1 MEKYIQE
8 GSNDKPIVIL
18 DPEKGSIFVGGSS
31 LPENVLEIFNPVL
44 DWFGAYIQQPQPQT
58 KIDFFFEY
66 LNTASSHMV
75 MRLFDKILLLKEVC
89 PNTSVNW
96 HYLKGDHDMR
106 DFGNEL
112 AEMVDFPVKIIDSDH
127 FQLDH
132 YF

>member
-8 GSNDKPIVIL
+8 GSNDKPIIIL
-18 DPEKGSIFVGGSS
+18 DPEQGSIFIGGSS
-31 LPENVLEIFNPVL
+31 LPENVLEVYNPIL
-44 DWFGAYIQQPQPQT
+44 CWFDSYSQQSQPNT

-75 MRLFDKILLLKEVC
+75 MRIFDKIKLLREAC
-89 PNTSVNW
+89 PNISVNW
-96 HYLKGDHDMR
+96 HYLKGDHDMY

-112 AEMVDFPVKIIDSDH
+112 EEMVDFPVKIIDSDH
-127 FQLDH
+127 FQFDH